1 VVLVAYRVWR
11 PVCRGVVLRM
21 KRDLVNLLPMLEIEC
36 LGVSVHKQLLFMA
49 CFVCLVATVASGQSV
64 RISDADVNLIDLAG
78 VNEALKVSEGRVQ
91 AVGRSASRGKRVIKF
106 NSEQWE
112 FGNSQLREAIYI
124 EAARYKI
131 DPDLV
136 FALVWQESRWDLR
149 AVSPRNATGPLQLMP
164 GTAARFGVR
173 DPHDPKEAVRGGVAY
188 LVWLL
193 DRFGGNVSLALAGYN
208 AGEGAVDAYLS
219 GKRVVLPGGKVINA
233 GGRRTNGIPPYDET
247 ENYVRRIAERYRL
260 IRAER
265 QAASTI
271 LR

>member
-1 VVLVAYRVWR
+1 
-11 PVCRGVVLRM
+11 
-21 KRDLVNLLPMLEIEC
+21 
-36 LGVSVHKQLLFMA
+36 
-49 CFVCLVATVASGQSV
+49 
-64 RISDADVNLIDLAG
+64 
-78 VNEALKVSEGRVQ
+78 
-91 AVGRSASRGKRVIKF
+91 
-106 NSEQWE
+106 
-112 FGNSQLREAIYI
+112 
-124 EAARYKI
+124 
-131 DPDLV
+131 
-136 FALVWQESRWDLR
+136 
-149 AVSPRNATGPLQLMP
+149 MP

-208 AGEGAVDAYLS
+208 AGEKAVDAYLS

-233 GGRRTNGIPPYDET
+233 RGRRTNGIPPYDET

>member
-1 VVLVAYRVWR
+1 
-11 PVCRGVVLRM
+11 
-21 KRDLVNLLPMLEIEC
+21 MLEIKC
-36 LGVSVHKQLLFMA
+36 LGVSVRKQWFA
-49 CFVCLVATVASGQSV
+49 AGFFVCLLGTLAHGQTVM
-64 RISDADVNLIDLAG
+64 ISDADLNLIDLGA
-78 VNEALKVSEGRVQ
+78 VNEGARGSGQ
-91 AVGRSASRGKRVIKF
+91 AMEVFVGSRGKKQVNYVNERAK
-106 NSEQWE
+106 SGE
-112 FGNSQLREAIYI
+112 SQLREAIYL
-124 EAARYKI
+124 EAARYSI

-136 FALVWQESRWDLR
+136 FALVWQESRWNLK
-149 AVSPRNATGPLQLMP
+149 AVSPKKARGPMQLMP

-173 DPHDPKEAVRGGVAY
+173 DPHDPKEAARGGVAY

-193 DRFGGNVSLALAGYN
+193 DRFGGNVSLALASYN
-208 AGEGAVDAYLS
+208 AGESAVDAYLS

-233 GGRRTNGIPPYDET
+233 SGRRTNGIPPYDET

>member
-1 VVLVAYRVWR
+1 
-11 PVCRGVVLRM
+11 M
-21 KRDLVNLLPMLEIEC
+21 KRDLVNLVPMLEIEC

-49 CFVCLVATVASGQSV
+49 CFVCLAATVASGQSV

-78 VNEALKVSEGRVQ
+78 EELKVSERPVQ
-91 AVGRSASRGKRVIKF
+91 AVGQAASRVKRVVKL

-112 FGNSQLREAIYI
+112 FGKSQLREAIYI

-136 FALVWQESRWDLR
+136 FAVVWQESRWNLR
-149 AVSPRNATGPLQLMP
+149 AVSPRNARGPLQLMP

-193 DRFGGNVSLALAGYN
+193 DRYGVNVSLALAGYN
-208 AGEGAVDAYLS
+208 AGEGAVDAYRS
-219 GKRVVLPGGKVINA
+219 GKRVVVPDGKVIHA
-233 GGRRTNGIPPYDET
+233 SGRRTNGIPPYEET